1 MLERD
6 RAMSRCLCLALV
18 ALLAGVIAWLS
29 LFWFERAFADA
40 PYSLI
45 EDRLY
50 VGGSVAA
57 PPPGTKAVLNL
68 CQQEDRYQVNVLRCD
83 PIDGT
88 AAPSLDWLRCNV
100 EFIDTQRRAGVQ
112 TYVHCLAGMNR
123 SGMLV
128 TAYLM
133 YEHGWTRDEA
143 LAFAQRKRPQ
153 IQPNP
158 TLMRLLD
165 QWEQSLQAERVFD
178 TRQYGWGNE

>member
-1 MLERD
+1 MLMRL
-6 RAMSRCLCLALV
+6 S
-18 ALLAGVIAWLS
+18 LLAAGLLGSLFAWLVLHWYEEVRS
-29 LFWFERAFADA
+29 DA

-50 VGGSVAA
+50 VGSAVSR
-57 PPPGTKAVLNL
+57 PPRGTRAVLNL
-68 CQQEDRYQVNVLRCD
+68 CQQEDSYEVDKVRWD

-88 AAPSLDWLRCNV
+88 EAPSIEWLQRNV
-100 EFIDTQRRAGVQ
+100 EFIDAQRRAGVT

-123 SGMLV
+123 SGMVV

-133 YEHGWTRDEA
+133 YEHGWTRDQA
-143 LAFAQRKRPQ
+143 LRFAQSKRPQ

-165 QWEQSLQAERVFD
+165 DWERHVANKPR
-178 TRQYGWGNE
+178 